1 MVTKFIVVSSLL
13 LLPYALAAQKHVPPD
28 FEKKMEAIK
37 NFESG
42 VAPLFVLGDLN
53 EDGAVNDKDVQLL
66 KGYVDKKSSAG
77 LSCLA
82 GGDLNTD
89 GVVDLKDLSL
99 LQKALGRGPVP
110 APPLSYSSSLPCDY
124 RNFFIAAR
132 SGARA
137 GGTVPVH
144 FLNPKLTPQN
154 SSVTVQ
160 SGPATVTRTANSYL
174 VQTAKS
180 APPNSL
186 VTLSIVLADGKKY
199 VYSFSVH

>member
-1 MVTKFIVVSSLL
+1 MRFALSFIPILL
-13 LLPYALAAQKHVPPD
+13 LSSFAAQKHVPPD

-53 EDGAVNDKDVQLL
+53 EDGVVDDRDVQLL
-66 KGYVDKKSSAG
+66 KAWVEKRTSAG

-89 GVVDLKDLSL
+89 GVVDAKDLAL
-99 LQKALGRGPVP
+99 LQKALAGGPVQ
-110 APPLSYSSSLPCDY
+110 APPLSYHSSLPCDY

-137 GGTVPVH
+137 GGTVPIH
-144 FLNPKLTPQN
+144 FLNPKFTPQN
-154 SSVTVQ
+154 SGVTVQ
-160 SGPATVTRTANSYL
+160 SGPARVTKTADGYQ
-174 VQTAKS
+174 VQTEKS
-180 APPNSL
+180 APPGSL
-186 VTLSIVLADGKKY
+186 VTLLITPADGRKY
-199 VYSFSVH
+199 VYSFYVH